1 MKKHLFTMVFAVCLL
16 VLTSFSAFAAN
27 DIVWDFDDNTVQNLS
42 ISNVASHSVQNGVL
56 KLDLSETTGDVMITA
71 GLNVSASNYRY
82 VMIDMKHN
90 IPDGSM
96 GTHPL
101 EVFFKLSGSSWSQS
115 RSVGASLVSASDTFN
130 TYIVDLGS
138 NSNYS
143 GIVEAIRIDPVDTM
157 SPSGSV
163 YSVEIDKITFVAEET
178 VGIIEWNFDDNT
190 TEGWSVRNGVDKGV
204 SNGVY
209 KVALSSSN
217 PDTWIQRYSLN
228 FEAADYKYLVV
239 YLRHNIPDAECG
251 NDDFLGLFTRTTDN
265 PWQAHLL
272 TSCDTRYSASSD
284 FKPYIVDMSKCS
296 YWNGTIDALRID
308 PFQAVSG
315 AEEYY
320 FEIDRIF
327 MSYDVTL
334 TLEDAD
340 YTVPAGVTVNLSDYN
355 EPVKPGFIFAGWKK
369 AGTTEIITTIELTED
384 TSLEAVWMD
393 RMPEWTFDTDTTEG
407 WQSNASGTLSAEN
420 GALKILL
427 HNTNNDVYIYTSNQD
442 IDTSV
447 YKYAVVYMKHNVPE
461 SAWDSTPFQFL
472 FYNTNSSWWSEMLV
486 NTDRKPA
493 SDTYEKYVFNMGAN
507 RYWTGIIPRLR
518 FDPFQI
524 TAPELGDYVVYVDK
538 IIMCPEIKLTLDY
551 GSDDMANDVY
561 ALPGGIDT
569 LLSEY
574 GEPVREGYKFLGW
587 TDADGKAVTS
597 VNTFSNVTLYA
608 SWKATSPSITL
619 TESYVSVANLEED
632 AVLVLSGYD
641 IYGRLKDT
649 VTKPVSGDYSVKLGN
664 SGLDINGVKTVK
676 AFLFDGLDTLSP
688 LCKEKSVLLYM
699 FDYQELEDEEY
710 GLMGRWFDYEH
721 SDGNTYKATIT
732 PGAEMFFKVSGTT
745 KVDFKLNCNANLQ
758 DVPYV
763 AVSVDGSAPER
774 VRTHRT
780 NAVTVVTGLDAEKE
794 HYIRIIVDSFSS
806 AQGSRWTAGNG
817 LIFDKITVDA
827 GGEITG
833 LMPKNPVI
841 AYYGDSITEGLAAL
855 STEGQGM
862 FTTSSSAINAY
873 PFTAS
878 HLIGAVSHTSG
889 YGSTGI
895 TIEKGLGN
903 VPNCITVIDN
913 MIQDTPIVM
922 PELDAIVVNHGH
934 NDLNMSVPDAEFA
947 EGYKEVLVRLREKHP
962 DAAIFAVVPYA
973 QRYVDTIKNVVEE
986 LDDDNIYYISTA
998 DWKYTTTDGVH
1009 PDAAG
1014 GKALG
1019 TRLAEEIG
1027 KVLGLG

>member
-1 MKKHLFTMVFAVCLL
+1 MKKSFLAVLFTVCLFIL
-16 VLTSFSAFAAN
+16 MSFSAFAAE

-56 KLDLSETTGDVMITA
+56 KLDLSEKTGDVMITA

-101 EVFFKLSGSSWSQS
+101 EVFFKLSGSSWKQS
-115 RSVGASLVSASDTFN
+115 HSVGVELVSSSDTLN

-163 YSVEIDKITFVAEET
+163 YSVEIDKITFVAEKT

-228 FEAADYKYLVV
+228 FEAADYRYLVV

-334 TLEDAD
+334 TLEDVD

-393 RMPEWTFDTDTTEG
+393 RMPEWNFDDNTTQG
-407 WQSNASGTLSAEN
+407 WESSANGTMTVEN

-427 HNTNNDVYIYTSNQD
+427 HNTNNDVYVYTSNQS

-472 FYNTNSSWWSEMLV
+472 FYNANNSWWAKMLV

-493 SDTYEKYVFNMGAN
+493 SDTYEKYVFDMGSN
-507 RYWTGIIPRLR
+507 IYWTGTIPRLR

-524 TAPELGDYVVYVDK
+524 TAPALGDYVVWVDK
-538 IIMCPEIKLTLDY
+538 IVMCPEIKLTFDY
-551 GSDDMANDVY
+551 GFDDMENSTY
-561 ALPGGIDT
+561 KIPGCVDT
-569 LLSEY
+569 LLSEFDVP
-574 GEPVREGYKFLGW
+574 EREGYRFLGY

-597 VNTFSNVTLYA
+597 VKPVGDTTLYA
-608 SWKATSPSITL
+608 CWKATSPSITL
-619 TESYVSVANLEED
+619 TDKYLSVANLESD
-632 AVLVLSGYD
+632 AVLVISGYD
-641 IYGRLKDT
+641 IYGRLTDT
-649 VTKPVSGDYSVKLGN
+649 VTKKVSADYSVSVAG
-664 SGLDINGVKTVK
+664 SGLDISKVKTVK
-676 AFLFDGLDTLSP
+676 AFLFDDMTTLKP
-688 LCKEKSVLLYM
+688 LCKEKSTMLYM
-699 FDYQELEDEEY
+699 FDYAELEGEEY
-710 GLMGRWFDYEH
+710 GFMGRWFDYEH

-745 KVDFKLNCNANLQ
+745 KVDFKLNCNSNLH

-763 AVSVDGSAPER
+763 AVSVDGCAPER

-780 NAVTVVTGLDAEKE
+780 NAVTIASGLDADKE
-794 HYIRIIVDSFSS
+794 HYIRVIVDSFSS
-806 AQGSRWTAGNG
+806 SQSSRWTQGNG
-817 LIFDKITVDA
+817 LIFDKVTVDE
-827 GGEITG
+827 GGIITG
-833 LMPKNPVI
+833 LMPKNPVV

-862 FTTSSSAINAY
+862 YTTSSSAINAY

-903 VPNCITVIDN
+903 VPDCITVIDN

-934 NDLNMSVPDAEFA
+934 NDLNASVSDEDFA
-947 EGYKEVLVRLREKHP
+947 KGYREVLVRLREKHP
-962 DAAIFAVVPYA
+962 DTPILAVVPYA
-973 QRYVDTIKNVVEE
+973 QRYVEAIKGVVEE

-998 DWKYTTTDGVH
+998 DWEYTTTDGVH

-1019 TRLAEEIG
+1019 TRLAAEIAEI
-1027 KVLGLG
+1027 LGL

>member
-1 MKKHLFTMVFAVCLL
+1 MKKSFLAVLFTVCLFIL
-16 VLTSFSAFAAN
+16 MSFSAFAAE

-56 KLDLSETTGDVMITA
+56 KLDLSEKTGDVMITA

-101 EVFFKLSGSSWSQS
+101 EVFFKLSGSSWKQS
-115 RSVGASLVSASDTFN
+115 HSVGVELVSSSDTLN

-163 YSVEIDKITFVAEET
+163 YSVEIDKITFVAEKT

-228 FEAADYKYLVV
+228 FEAADYRYLVV

-334 TLEDAD
+334 TLEDVD

-393 RMPEWTFDTDTTEG
+393 RMPEWNFDDNTTQG
-407 WQSNASGTLSAEN
+407 WESSANGTMTVEN

-427 HNTNNDVYIYTSNQD
+427 HNTNNDVYVYTSNQS

-447 YKYAVVYMKHNVPE
+447 YKYAVVYMKHNVPDR
-461 SAWDSTPFQFL
+461 AWDSSPFQFL
-472 FYNTNSSWWSEMLV
+472 FYNANNSWWAKMLV

-493 SDTYEKYVFNMGAN
+493 SDTYEKYVFDMGSN
-507 RYWTGIIPRLR
+507 IYWTGTIPRLR

-524 TAPELGDYVVYVDK
+524 TAPALGDYVVWVDK
-538 IIMCPEIKLTLDY
+538 IVMCPEIKLTFDY
-551 GSDDMANDVY
+551 GFDDMENSTY
-561 ALPGGIDT
+561 KIPGCVDT
-569 LLSEY
+569 LLSEFDVP
-574 GEPVREGYKFLGW
+574 EREGYRFLGY

-597 VNTFSNVTLYA
+597 VKPVGDTTLYA
-608 SWKATSPSITL
+608 CWKATSPSITL
-619 TESYVSVANLEED
+619 TDKYLSVANLESD
-632 AVLVLSGYD
+632 AVLVISGYD
-641 IYGRLKDT
+641 IYGRLTDT
-649 VTKPVSGDYSVKLGN
+649 VTKNVSADYSVSVAG
-664 SGLDINGVKTVK
+664 SGLDISKVKTVK
-676 AFLFDGLDTLSP
+676 AFLFDDMTTLKP
-688 LCKEKSVLLYM
+688 LCKEKSTMLYM
-699 FDYQELEDEEY
+699 FDYAELEGEEY
-710 GLMGRWFDYEH
+710 GFMGRWFDYEH

-745 KVDFKLNCNANLQ
+745 KVDFKLNCNSNLH

-763 AVSVDGSAPER
+763 AVSVDGCAPER

-780 NAVTVVTGLDAEKE
+780 SAVTIASGLDAQKE
-794 HYIRIIVDSFSS
+794 HYIRVIVDSFSS
-806 AQGSRWTAGNG
+806 SQSSRWTQGNG
-817 LIFDKITVDA
+817 LIFDKVTVDE
-827 GGEITG
+827 GGIITG
-833 LMPKNPVI
+833 LMPKNPVV

-862 FTTSSSAINAY
+862 YTTSSSAINAY

-903 VPNCITVIDN
+903 VPDCITVIDN

-934 NDLNMSVPDAEFA
+934 NDLNASVSDEDFA
-947 EGYKEVLVRLREKHP
+947 KGYREVLVRLREKHP
-962 DAAIFAVVPYA
+962 DTPILAVVPYA
-973 QRYVDTIKNVVEE
+973 QRYVEAIKGVVEE

-998 DWKYTTTDGVH
+998 DWEYTTTDGVH

-1019 TRLAEEIG
+1019 TRLAAEIAEI
-1027 KVLGLG
+1027 LGL

>member
-1 MKKHLFTMVFAVCLL
+1 MKKSFLAVLFTVCLFIL
-16 VLTSFSAFAAN
+16 MSFSAFAAE

-56 KLDLSETTGDVMITA
+56 KLDLSEKTGDVMITA

-101 EVFFKLSGSSWSQS
+101 EVFFKLSGSSWKQS
-115 RSVGASLVSASDTFN
+115 HSVGVELVSSSDTLN

-163 YSVEIDKITFVAEET
+163 YSVEIDKITFVAEKT

-228 FEAADYKYLVV
+228 FEAADYRYLVV

-334 TLEDAD
+334 TLEDVD

-393 RMPEWTFDTDTTEG
+393 RMPEWNFDDNTTQG
-407 WQSNASGTLSAEN
+407 WESSANGTMTVEN

-427 HNTNNDVYIYTSNQD
+427 HNTNNDVYVYTSNQS

-472 FYNTNSSWWSEMLV
+472 FYNANNSWWAKMLV

-493 SDTYEKYVFNMGAN
+493 SDTYEKYVFDMGSN
-507 RYWTGIIPRLR
+507 IYWTGTIPRLR

-524 TAPELGDYVVYVDK
+524 TAPALGDYVVWVDK
-538 IIMCPEIKLTLDY
+538 IVMCPEIKLTFDY
-551 GSDDMANDVY
+551 GFDDMENSTY
-561 ALPGGIDT
+561 KIPGCVDT
-569 LLSEY
+569 LLSEFDVP
-574 GEPVREGYKFLGW
+574 EREGYRFLGY

-597 VNTFSNVTLYA
+597 VKPVGDTTLYA
-608 SWKATSPSITL
+608 CWKATSPSITL
-619 TESYVSVANLEED
+619 TDKYLSVANLESD
-632 AVLVLSGYD
+632 AVLVISGYD
-641 IYGRLKDT
+641 IYGRLTDT
-649 VTKPVSGDYSVKLGN
+649 VTKKVSADYSVSVAG
-664 SGLDINGVKTVK
+664 SGLDISKVKTVK
-676 AFLFDGLDTLSP
+676 AFLFDDMTTLKP
-688 LCKEKSVLLYM
+688 LCKEKSTMLYM
-699 FDYQELEDEEY
+699 FDYAELEGEEY
-710 GLMGRWFDYEH
+710 GFMGRWFDYEH

-745 KVDFKLNCNANLQ
+745 KVDFKLNCNSNLH

-763 AVSVDGSAPER
+763 AVSVDGCAPER

-780 NAVTVVTGLDAEKE
+780 SAVTIASGLDADKE
-794 HYIRIIVDSFSS
+794 HYIRVIVDSFSS

-817 LIFDKITVDA
+817 LIFDKVTVDE
-827 GGEITG
+827 GGIITG
-833 LMPKNPVI
+833 LMPKNPVV

-862 FTTSSSAINAY
+862 YTTSSSAINAY

-903 VPNCITVIDN
+903 VPDCITVIDN

-934 NDLNMSVPDAEFA
+934 NDLNASVSDEDFA
-947 EGYKEVLVRLREKHP
+947 KGYKAVLVRLREKHP
-962 DAAIFAVVPYA
+962 DTPILAVVPYA
-973 QRYVDTIKNVVEE
+973 QRYVEAIKGVVEE

-998 DWKYTTTDGVH
+998 DWEYTTTDGVH

-1019 TRLAEEIG
+1019 TRLAAEIAEI
-1027 KVLGLG
+1027 LGL

>member
-1 MKKHLFTMVFAVCLL
+1 MKKSFLAVLFTVCLFIL
-16 VLTSFSAFAAN
+16 MSFSAFAAE

-56 KLDLSETTGDVMITA
+56 KLDLSEKTGDVMITA

-101 EVFFKLSGSSWSQS
+101 EVFFKLSGSSWKQS
-115 RSVGASLVSASDTFN
+115 HSVGVELVSSSDTLN

-163 YSVEIDKITFVAEET
+163 YSVEIDKITFVAEKT

-228 FEAADYKYLVV
+228 FEAADYRYLVV

-334 TLEDAD
+334 TLEDVD

-393 RMPEWTFDTDTTEG
+393 RMPEWNFDDNTTQG
-407 WQSNASGTLSAEN
+407 WESSANGTMTVEN

-427 HNTNNDVYIYTSNQD
+427 HNTNNDVYVYTSNQS

-472 FYNTNSSWWSEMLV
+472 FYNANNSWWAKMLV

-493 SDTYEKYVFNMGAN
+493 SDTYEKYVFDMGSN
-507 RYWTGIIPRLR
+507 IYWTGTIPRLR

-524 TAPELGDYVVYVDK
+524 TAPALGDYVVWVDK
-538 IIMCPEIKLTLDY
+538 IVMCPEIKLTFDY
-551 GSDDMANDVY
+551 GFDDMENSTY
-561 ALPGGIDT
+561 KIPGCVDT
-569 LLSEY
+569 LLSEFDVP
-574 GEPVREGYKFLGW
+574 EREGYRFLGY

-597 VNTFSNVTLYA
+597 VKPVGDTTLYA
-608 SWKATSPSITL
+608 CWKATSPSITL
-619 TESYVSVANLEED
+619 TDKYLSVANLESD
-632 AVLVLSGYD
+632 AVLVISGYD
-641 IYGRLKDT
+641 IYGRLTDT
-649 VTKPVSGDYSVKLGN
+649 VTKKVSADYSVSVAG
-664 SGLDINGVKTVK
+664 SGLDISKVKTVK
-676 AFLFDGLDTLSP
+676 AFLFDDMTTLKP
-688 LCKEKSVLLYM
+688 LCKEKSTMLYM
-699 FDYQELEDEEY
+699 FDYAELEGEEY
-710 GLMGRWFDYEH
+710 GFMGRWFDYEH

-745 KVDFKLNCNANLQ
+745 KVDFKLNCNSNLH

-763 AVSVDGSAPER
+763 AVSVDGCAPER

-780 NAVTVVTGLDAEKE
+780 SAVTIASGLDADKE
-794 HYIRIIVDSFSS
+794 H
-806 AQGSRWTAGNG
+806 
-817 LIFDKITVDA
+817 
-827 GGEITG
+827 
-833 LMPKNPVI
+833 
-841 AYYGDSITEGLAAL
+841 
-855 STEGQGM
+855 
-862 FTTSSSAINAY
+862 
-873 PFTAS
+873 
-878 HLIGAVSHTSG
+878 
-889 YGSTGI
+889 
-895 TIEKGLGN
+895 
-903 VPNCITVIDN
+903 
-913 MIQDTPIVM
+913 
-922 PELDAIVVNHGH
+922 
-934 NDLNMSVPDAEFA
+934 
-947 EGYKEVLVRLREKHP
+947 
-962 DAAIFAVVPYA
+962 
-973 QRYVDTIKNVVEE
+973 
-986 LDDDNIYYISTA
+986 
-998 DWKYTTTDGVH
+998 
-1009 PDAAG
+1009 
-1014 GKALG
+1014 
-1019 TRLAEEIG
+1019 
-1027 KVLGLG
+1027 

>member
-1 MKKHLFTMVFAVCLL
+1 MKKSFLAVLFTVCLFIL
-16 VLTSFSAFAAN
+16 MSFSAFAAE

-56 KLDLSETTGDVMITA
+56 KLDLSEKTGDVMITA

-101 EVFFKLSGSSWSQS
+101 EVFFKLSGSSWKQS
-115 RSVGASLVSASDTFN
+115 HSVGVELVSSSDTLN

-163 YSVEIDKITFVAEET
+163 YSVEIDKITFVAEKT

-228 FEAADYKYLVV
+228 FEAADYRYLVV

-334 TLEDAD
+334 TLEDVD

-393 RMPEWTFDTDTTEG
+393 RMPEWNFDDNTTQG
-407 WQSNASGTLSAEN
+407 WESSANGTMTVEN

-427 HNTNNDVYIYTSNQD
+427 HNTNNDVYVYTSNQS

-472 FYNTNSSWWSEMLV
+472 FYNANNSWWAKMLV

-493 SDTYEKYVFNMGAN
+493 SDTYEKYVFDMGSN
-507 RYWTGIIPRLR
+507 IYWTGTIPRLR

-524 TAPELGDYVVYVDK
+524 TAPALGDYVVWVDK
-538 IIMCPEIKLTLDY
+538 IVMCPEIKLTFDY
-551 GSDDMANDVY
+551 GFDDMENSTY
-561 ALPGGIDT
+561 KIPGCVDT
-569 LLSEY
+569 LLSEFDVP
-574 GEPVREGYKFLGW
+574 EREGYRFLGY

-597 VNTFSNVTLYA
+597 VKPVGDTTLYA
-608 SWKATSPSITL
+608 CWKATSPSITL
-619 TESYVSVANLEED
+619 TDKYLSVANLESD
-632 AVLVLSGYD
+632 AVLVISGYD
-641 IYGRLKDT
+641 IYGRLTDT
-649 VTKPVSGDYSVKLGN
+649 VTKKVSADYSVSVAG
-664 SGLDINGVKTVK
+664 SGLDISKVKTVK
-676 AFLFDGLDTLSP
+676 AFLFDDMTTLKP
-688 LCKEKSVLLYM
+688 LCKEKSTMLYM
-699 FDYQELEDEEY
+699 FDYAELEGEEY
-710 GLMGRWFDYEH
+710 GFMGRWFDYEH

-745 KVDFKLNCNANLQ
+745 KVDFKLNCNSNLH

-763 AVSVDGSAPER
+763 AVSVDGCAPER

-780 NAVTVVTGLDAEKE
+780 NAVTIASGLDADKE
-794 HYIRIIVDSFSS
+794 HYIRVIVDSFSS
-806 AQGSRWTAGNG
+806 SQSSRWKQGNG
-817 LIFDKITVDA
+817 LIFDKVTVDE
-827 GGEITG
+827 GGIITG
-833 LMPKNPVI
+833 LMPKNPVV

-862 FTTSSSAINAY
+862 YTTSSSAINAY

-903 VPNCITVIDN
+903 VPDCITVIDN

-934 NDLNMSVPDAEFA
+934 NDLNASVSDEDFA
-947 EGYKEVLVRLREKHP
+947 KGYREVLVRLREKHP
-962 DAAIFAVVPYA
+962 DTPILAVVPYA
-973 QRYVDTIKNVVEE
+973 QRYVEAIKGVVEE

-998 DWKYTTTDGVH
+998 DWEYTTTDGVH

-1019 TRLAEEIG
+1019 TRLAAEIAEI
-1027 KVLGLG
+1027 LGL

>member
-1 MKKHLFTMVFAVCLL
+1 MKKSFLAVLFTVCLFIL
-16 VLTSFSAFAAN
+16 MSFSAFAAE

-42 ISNVASHSVQNGVL
+42 ISNVVSHSVQNGVL
-56 KLDLSETTGDVMITA
+56 KLDLSEKTGDVMITA

-101 EVFFKLSGSSWSQS
+101 EVFFKLSGSSWKQS
-115 RSVGASLVSASDTFN
+115 HSVGVELVSSSDTLN

-163 YSVEIDKITFVAEET
+163 YSVEIDKITFVAEKT

-228 FEAADYKYLVV
+228 FEAADYRYLVV

-334 TLEDAD
+334 TLEDVD

-393 RMPEWTFDTDTTEG
+393 RMPEWNFDDNTTQG
-407 WQSNASGTLSAEN
+407 WESSANGTMTVEN

-427 HNTNNDVYIYTSNQD
+427 HNTNNDVYVYTSNQS

-472 FYNTNSSWWSEMLV
+472 FYNANNSWWAKMLV

-493 SDTYEKYVFNMGAN
+493 SDTYEKYVFDMGSN
-507 RYWTGIIPRLR
+507 IYWTGTIPRLR

-524 TAPELGDYVVYVDK
+524 TAPALGDYVVWVDK
-538 IIMCPEIKLTLDY
+538 IVMCPEIKLTFDY
-551 GSDDMANDVY
+551 GFDDMENSTY
-561 ALPGGIDT
+561 KIPGCVDT
-569 LLSEY
+569 LLSEF
-574 GEPVREGYKFLGW
+574 EVPEREGYRFIGY

-597 VNTFSNVTLYA
+597 VNPAGDTTLYA
-608 SWKATSPSITL
+608 CWKATSPSITL
-619 TESYVSVANLEED
+619 TDKYLSVANLESD
-632 AVLVLSGYD
+632 AVLVISGYD
-641 IYGRLKDT
+641 IYGRLTDT
-649 VTKPVSGDYSVKLGN
+649 VTKKVSADYSVSVAG
-664 SGLDINGVKTVK
+664 SGLDISKVKTVK
-676 AFLFDGLDTLSP
+676 AFLFDDMTTLKP
-688 LCKEKSVLLYM
+688 LCKEKSTMLYM
-699 FDYQELEDEEY
+699 FDYAELEGEEY
-710 GLMGRWFDYEH
+710 GFMGRWFDYEH

-745 KVDFKLNCNANLQ
+745 KVDFKLNCNSNLH

-763 AVSVDGSAPER
+763 AVSVDGCAPER

-780 NAVTVVTGLDAEKE
+780 NAVTIASGLDADKE
-794 HYIRIIVDSFSS
+794 HYIRVIVDSFSS
-806 AQGSRWTAGNG
+806 SQSSRWTQGNG
-817 LIFDKITVDA
+817 LIFDKVTVDE
-827 GGEITG
+827 GGIITG
-833 LMPKNPVI
+833 LMPKNPVV

-862 FTTSSSAINAY
+862 YTTSSSAINAY

-903 VPNCITVIDN
+903 VPDCITVIDN

-934 NDLNMSVPDAEFA
+934 NDLNASVSDEDFA
-947 EGYKEVLVRLREKHP
+947 KGYREVLVRLREKHP
-962 DAAIFAVVPYA
+962 DTPILAVVPYA
-973 QRYVDTIKNVVEE
+973 QRYVEAIKGVVEE

-998 DWKYTTTDGVH
+998 DWEYTTTDGVH

-1019 TRLAEEIG
+1019 TRLAAEIAEI
-1027 KVLGLG
+1027 LGL

>member
-1 MKKHLFTMVFAVCLL
+1 MKKSFLAVLFTVCLFIL
-16 VLTSFSAFAAN
+16 MSFSAFAAE

-56 KLDLSETTGDVMITA
+56 KLDLSEKTGDVMITA

-101 EVFFKLSGSSWSQS
+101 EVFFKLSGSSWKQS
-115 RSVGASLVSASDTFN
+115 HSVGVELVSSSDTLN

-163 YSVEIDKITFVAEET
+163 YSVEIDKITFVAEKT

-228 FEAADYKYLVV
+228 FEAADYRYLVV

-334 TLEDAD
+334 TLEDVD

-393 RMPEWTFDTDTTEG
+393 RMPEWNFDDNTTQG
-407 WQSNASGTLSAEN
+407 WESSANGTMTVEN

-427 HNTNNDVYIYTSNQD
+427 HNTNNDVYVYTSNQS

-472 FYNTNSSWWSEMLV
+472 FYNANNSWWAKMLV

-493 SDTYEKYVFNMGAN
+493 SDTYEKYVFDMGSN
-507 RYWTGIIPRLR
+507 IYWTGTIPRLR

-524 TAPELGDYVVYVDK
+524 TAPALGDYVVWVDK
-538 IIMCPEIKLTLDY
+538 IVMCPEIKLTFDY
-551 GSDDMANDVY
+551 GFDDMENSTY
-561 ALPGGIDT
+561 KIPGCVDT
-569 LLSEY
+569 LLSEFDVP
-574 GEPVREGYKFLGW
+574 EREGYRFLGY

-597 VNTFSNVTLYA
+597 VKPVGDTTLYA
-608 SWKATSPSITL
+608 CWKATSPSITL
-619 TESYVSVANLEED
+619 TDKYLSVANLESD
-632 AVLVLSGYD
+632 AVLVISGYD
-641 IYGRLKDT
+641 IYGRLTDT
-649 VTKPVSGDYSVKLGN
+649 VTKKVSADYSVSVAG
-664 SGLDINGVKTVK
+664 SGLDISKVKTVK
-676 AFLFDGLDTLSP
+676 AFLFDDMTTLKP
-688 LCKEKSVLLYM
+688 LCKEKSTMLYM
-699 FDYQELEDEEY
+699 FDYAELEGEEY
-710 GLMGRWFDYEH
+710 GFMGRWFDYEH

-745 KVDFKLNCNANLQ
+745 KVDFKLNCNSNLH

-763 AVSVDGSAPER
+763 AVSVDGCAPER

-780 NAVTVVTGLDAEKE
+780 SAVTIASGLDAQKE
-794 HYIRIIVDSFSS
+794 HYIRVIVDSFSS
-806 AQGSRWTAGNG
+806 SQGSRWTQGNG
-817 LIFDKITVDA
+817 LIFDKVTVDE
-827 GGEITG
+827 GGIITG
-833 LMPKNPVI
+833 LMPKNPVV

-862 FTTSSSAINAY
+862 YTTSSSAINAY

-903 VPNCITVIDN
+903 VPDCITVIDN

-934 NDLNMSVPDAEFA
+934 NDLNASVSDEDFA
-947 EGYKEVLVRLREKHP
+947 KGYREVLVRLREKHP
-962 DAAIFAVVPYA
+962 DTPILAVVPYA
-973 QRYVDTIKNVVEE
+973 QRYVEAIKGVVEE

-998 DWKYTTTDGVH
+998 DWEYTTTDGVH

-1019 TRLAEEIG
+1019 TRLAAEIAEI
-1027 KVLGLG
+1027 LGL